1 MSPNRINSISS
12 ENALSQEKLNNKFLT
27 TKRKKCQQQQHL
39 AHVCVCC
46 GSSSSSTNLA
56 FCAGRV
62 LLSIS
67 VDCDHTVVRRV
78 SVGLV
83 FFSTIKAYQLLRAS
97 APFFLVVFERMET
110 EARPVPLLLFFLF
123 PGKLKIKEISSWRS
137 LKLKWEKRMTQR
149 KEEEEEEERR
159 DRMLVGSFSIPFWHC
174 VDETGRSLAS
184 LALSTPPPPIA
195 SHRIPFR
202 RRDSLLL
209 LLLLLLLRA
218 AIWSIA
224 ESVELVPN
232 SWAKATAK
240 PQKRLGLNWWRE

>member
-1 MSPNRINSISS
+1 MVGGDIHRIADGRTDGRTDGGPHSIRLSQNKMSPNRMNSISS

-46 GSSSSSTNLA
+46 GSSSTNLA

-97 APFFLVVFERMET
+97 APFFLVIFERMET
-110 EARPVPLLLFFLF
+110 EARPVPLLFFLIPRKIENKRNF
-123 PGKLKIKEISSWRS
+123 KLKKFEI
-137 LKLKWEKRMTQR
+137 EMR
-149 KEEEEEEERR
+149 KANDAEERR
-159 DRMLVGSFSIPFWHC
+159 
-174 VDETGRSLAS
+174 
-184 LALSTPPPPIA
+184 
-195 SHRIPFR
+195 R
-202 RRDSLLL
+202 RRR
-209 LLLLLLLRA
+209 RA
-218 AIWSIA
+218 S
-224 ESVELVPN
+224 
-232 SWAKATAK
+232 
-240 PQKRLGLNWWRE
+240 

>member
-83 FFSTIKAYQLLRAS
+83 FFSTIKAYQLFKS
-97 APFFLVVFERMET
+97 FCSFFLGSFRT
-110 EARPVPLLLFFLF
+110 NGDRGEASSPSFFFLF
-123 PGKLKIKEISSWRS
+123 PGKLKIKEISS
-137 LKLKWEKRMTQR
+137 
-149 KEEEEEEERR
+149 
-159 DRMLVGSFSIPFWHC
+159 
-174 VDETGRSLAS
+174 
-184 LALSTPPPPIA
+184 
-195 SHRIPFR
+195 
-202 RRDSLLL
+202 
-209 LLLLLLLRA
+209 
-218 AIWSIA
+218 
-224 ESVELVPN
+224 
-232 SWAKATAK
+232 
-240 PQKRLGLNWWRE
+240 